1 MVFWCGWEHSVEMRT
16 RLICGLLLLL
26 LMRSSF
32 GIECSLAET
41 RAGNQGEADKT
52 KVAAT
57 KVDAAKG
64 DSPASG
70 NQMNMLISVN
80 NRLAK
85 VALLS
90 PQLIICD
97 VDEIQAL
104 ADPAGYI
111 VLTRGILK
119 LIEADENV
127 AAFIIGH
134 EFAHLVLRHSM
145 QQAIQ
150 DQRAVETGAAVGTQY
165 ERESGRVGVGVL
177 VERQV
182 AAALSAKFSRNQE
195 SEADQTG
202 YQMIL
207 AAGFDPNGAVKA
219 TKLMIA
225 YSQEGN
231 RPSGYFSSHPGWGAR
246 LAVLERVVV
255 NETHRRKLIAA
266 AKEQAEANDRFSA
279 IADELVASK
288 KAKALALH
296 VADWLRQ
303 IPESGV
309 AWYYKGVQLQM
320 SRSSKGLALD
330 AFEKAVTYNP
340 ELADA
345 WVSLCVG
352 LFQEGYKLES
362 ASCSRN
368 IKYMDSLDE
377 FHSKTEPPLAF
388 VGGFNVLPPPL
399 YIGRDANGSRI
410 LTNDEGVLKSRDLPL
425 TPMPP
430 YWKRL
435 PE

>member
-1 MVFWCGWEHSVEMRT
+1 
-16 RLICGLLLLL
+16 
-26 LMRSSF
+26 MRSSF
-32 GIECSLAET
+32 GTECSSAET
-41 RAGNQGEADKT
+41 RAADQREKT
-52 KVAAT
+52 KVAAA
-57 KVDAAKG
+57 KVDATKG
-64 DSPASG
+64 DHPVSG
-70 NQMNMLISVN
+70 NQMDMLISVK

-85 VALLS
+85 VALMS

-97 VDEIQAL
+97 GDEIQAE
-104 ADPAGYI
+104 AHPAGYI
-111 VLTRGILK
+111 ILYGGILK

-134 EFAHLVLRHSM
+134 ELAHLVLRHSM
-145 QQAIQ
+145 PQGIQ
-150 DQRAVETGAAVGTQY
+150 IQRAVEAGAAAGTQY
-165 ERESGRVGVGVL
+165 ERESGRQGVGVL
-177 VERQV
+177 VGRQAV
-182 AAALSAKFSRNQE
+182 AALLGKFSRAQE

-202 YQMIL
+202 YQLIL
-207 AAGFDPNGAVKA
+207 MAGFSPSGAVKA
-219 TKLMIA
+219 AKLMIA
-225 YSQEGN
+225 YSQVGN
-231 RPSGYFSSHPGWGAR
+231 FPSGFFSSHPGWGER
-246 LAVLERVVV
+246 LAVLERVVAD
-255 NETHRRKLIAA
+255 ETRRRNLIAA
-266 AKEQAEANDRFSA
+266 AKEQAETNGLFSA

-320 SRSSKGLALD
+320 SRSSNGLALD
-330 AFEKAVTYNP
+330 AFEKALTYNP

-345 WVSLCVG
+345 WLSLCTG
-352 LFQEGYKLES
+352 LYQEGYKLES

-368 IKYMDSLDE
+368 IRDRESLDE

-388 VGGFNVLPPPL
+388 VGGFNALPPPL

-435 PE
+435 PN